1 MCLLWLGNERA
12 SFKPKS
18 RVTSRAAAAD
28 ECGKGTVVGNWDM
41 LGKELFLPLCFSL
54 LSSLVGFLCPPPPI
68 LLHFHS
74 LVTRFFLCPKQFGGE
89 VHLFMWDWS

>member
-41 LGKELFLPLCFSL
+41 LGKSALFSPSVFLSLALWLAFSAH
-54 LSSLVGFLCPPPPI
+54 PPI
-68 LLHFHS
+68 LLPFHS
-74 LVTRFFLCPKQFGGE
+74 LVTHFFLCPKQFGGE